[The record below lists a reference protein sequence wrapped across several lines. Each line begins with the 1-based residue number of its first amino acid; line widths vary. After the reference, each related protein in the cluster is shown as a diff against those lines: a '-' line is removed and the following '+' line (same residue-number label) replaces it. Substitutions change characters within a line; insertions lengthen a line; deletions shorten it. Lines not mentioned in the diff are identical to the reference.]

1 MTERYSV
8 EILDLVLPSLQSPAL
23 VQDSK
28 DATRAIQSCR
38 LASKA
43 TGFKGLEEIARLNC
57 SKVLVWH
64 RSSLRLPSNWALFSD
79 NLQHFADILGE
90 VNRFDDQMPL
100 ILEQTHTH
108 TRGREARANY
118 KTG

>member
-1 MTERYSV
+1 M
-8 EILDLVLPSLQSPAL
+8 
-23 VQDSK
+23 
-28 DATRAIQSCR
+28 
-38 LASKA
+38 ASKA